1 MKKRFPLAL
10 LFFLFIPTV
19 VSANI
24 VWPSIYIAEGMRSF
38 WVIVLGLIIET
49 VIVKIFEKQ
58 TWLRAVLISVIMN
71 LVSTLLGII
80 LLPAIGFV
88 GVILL
93 GFLAEIIPA
102 LGNTFDLPVWIFSYI
117 LAILTNVVIEGYTTQ
132 FTARIPFKNM
142 FWWMLLA
149 NTLSVAVCVA
159 VHGFTL
165 DALVKGI

>member
-1 MKKRFPLAL
+1 MKKLIPAL
-10 LFFLFIPTV
+10 LTCIFIPTV

-24 VWPSIYIAEGMRSF
+24 VWPSIYIAQGMRSF
-38 WVIVLGLIIET
+38 WVIVIGLIIET
-49 VIVKIFEKQ
+49 IIVKIFEKQ

-71 LVSTLLGII
+71 FVSTILGII

-88 GVILL
+88 GVLL
-93 GFLAEIIPA
+93 IGWLSEVIPA

-117 LAILTNVVIEGYTTQ
+117 LAIFTNVFIEGYTTQ
-132 FTARIPFKNM
+132 FTARIPFKKM

-149 NTLSVAVCVA
+149 NTLSVLVCVA

-165 DALVKGI
+165 DALIK